1 MLTSTYGVDIMHVY
15 VIILD
20 IVNECNPSILGAGD
34 PRKAEAAKELKR
46 VSSIACPVEVSD
58 LPQRRLP

>member
-1 MLTSTYGVDIMHVY
+1 MLTIIYGVDIMHVY

-58 LPQRRLP
+58 SQRRLP